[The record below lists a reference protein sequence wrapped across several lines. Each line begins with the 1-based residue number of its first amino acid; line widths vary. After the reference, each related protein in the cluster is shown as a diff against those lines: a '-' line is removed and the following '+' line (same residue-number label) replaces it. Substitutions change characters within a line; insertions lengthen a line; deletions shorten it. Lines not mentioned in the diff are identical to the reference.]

1 MRSLR
6 RCVSLRRRETAGR
19 GRRHQLRSPRGPP
32 ARRGELVGTRDG
44 GAFSLDRPGDCMA
57 VQGFD
62 IVTISLEAVESVLA
76 PVTVPVDV
84 LSLPLRA
91 SP

>member
-1 MRSLR
+1 
-6 RCVSLRRRETAGR
+6 
-19 GRRHQLRSPRGPP
+19 
-32 ARRGELVGTRDG
+32 
-44 GAFSLDRPGDCMA
+44 MA